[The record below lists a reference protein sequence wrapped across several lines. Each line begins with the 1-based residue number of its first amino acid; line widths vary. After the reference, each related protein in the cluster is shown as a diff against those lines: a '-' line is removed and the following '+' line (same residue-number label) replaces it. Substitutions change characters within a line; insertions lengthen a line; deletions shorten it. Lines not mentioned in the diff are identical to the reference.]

1 MDVDGTADQRSYH
14 GCFYSAPAKH
24 EVDHVFPN
32 VLQPVGWAPAK
43 GYANGIEARGRMV
56 FVAGMIGWNGKSQFE
71 TDDFVAQC
79 RQALQ
84 NIVDTLAC
92 ACACAG
98 AGPQHMARMT
108 WYVNDKKEYLA
119 RGRQLGKVYQ
129 EVIGENYLAM
139 TLVQVADLVEG
150 RAQVEIEVTA
160 VVPD

>member
-1 MDVDGTADQRSYH
+1 M
-14 GCFYSAPAKH
+14 F
-24 EVDHVFPN
+24 N
-32 VLQPVGWAPAK
+32 VLQPDGWAPAK

-56 FVAGMIGWNGKSQFE
+56 FVAGMIGWNGQAQFE

-92 ACACAG
+92 AG

-108 WYVNDKKEYLA
+108 WYVKDKKEYLA
-119 RGRQLGKVYQ
+119 RGRELGKVYQ
-129 EVIGENYLAM
+129 EVIGKNYPAM
-139 TLVQVADLVEG
+139 TLVQVADLVED